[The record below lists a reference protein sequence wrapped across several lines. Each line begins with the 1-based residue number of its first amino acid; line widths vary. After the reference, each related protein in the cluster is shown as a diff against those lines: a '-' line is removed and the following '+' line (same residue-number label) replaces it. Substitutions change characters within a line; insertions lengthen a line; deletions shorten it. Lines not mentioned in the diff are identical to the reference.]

1 MESSKREL
9 LRGHAWRCHS
19 SSVWRLPES
28 KGTACRV
35 LVEVGAAEPEAVQYL
50 SHEPTPQAYFLAY
63 QAAFLLMIIWV
74 SLQILPIGQ
83 ESLAGSLQYLGRY
96 IACYK

>member
-1 MESSKREL
+1 MEARKREL
-9 LRGHAWRCHS
+9 LRGRGWRYLS
-19 SSVWRLPES
+19 SSVWSLPES

-35 LVEVGAAEPEAVQYL
+35 LVGVGAAEPEAVQRL
-50 SHEPTPQAYFLAY
+50 SHEPSPQAYFLAY

-74 SLQILPIGQ
+74 SFQILPIGG
-83 ESLAGSLQYLGRY
+83 ERLAGSLQYLGRY